1 MLKMRSQHV
10 FLPLGIVNLLRK
22 VSKDNLVFGRE
33 EDPHEFLTSIHQTL
47 QAELL
52 MRETKKG
59 NKPDFC
65 TQQTTAVGEIFGGWN
80 LTVDQCQSCRL
91 QSHTYNP
98 ISHLFVSCEVSI
110 QCGID
115 RLLTQPEVI
124 EDFTCSKGCEKT
136 VCHRTTTVHSYPKVL
151 KVVLKRFVSLKI
163 SFWLP
168 KIYDG

>member
-1 MLKMRSQHV
+1 MLGCVTCTLYRTMLKMRSQHV

-80 LTVDQCQSCRL
+80 LTVGRFRKLYEAL
-91 QSHTYNP
+91 Q
-98 ISHLFVSCEVSI
+98 VA
-110 QCGID
+110 
-115 RLLTQPEVI
+115 
-124 EDFTCSKGCEKT
+124 
-136 VCHRTTTVHSYPKVL
+136 
-151 KVVLKRFVSLKI
+151 SL
-163 SFWLP
+163 
-168 KIYDG
+168 